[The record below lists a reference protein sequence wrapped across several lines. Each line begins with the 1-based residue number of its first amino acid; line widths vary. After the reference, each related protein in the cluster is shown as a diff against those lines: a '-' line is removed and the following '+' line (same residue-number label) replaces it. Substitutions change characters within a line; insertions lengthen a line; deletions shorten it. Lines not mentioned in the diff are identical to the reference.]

1 MGIWARM
8 IPLLLAGMLPA
19 TGALAATPVMQTAC
33 SPLPPTSWLRDVG
46 VSALSMQA
54 REGGC
59 VVEVT
64 AVDGKALLRQQ
75 QMLMVLAQKVCAAPA
90 EATVDDTQV
99 SLQLR
104 LPKRCAGR
112 SSQDLFAGDET
123 AWMPPRG
130 VSPRYP
136 RQAMQE
142 GLSGRSLL
150 KAVVDAQG
158 TVAAVVVERSSGHS
172 VLDEAAVEELRG
184 WRFTRTDAKSAV
196 PELSIVRVPMRYE
209 FVE

>member
-1 MGIWARM
+1 
-8 IPLLLAGMLPA
+8 ML
-19 TGALAATPVMQTAC
+19 
-33 SPLPPTSWLRDVG
+33 
-46 VSALSMQA
+46 
-54 REGGC
+54 
-59 VVEVT
+59 EVLVQH
-64 AVDGKALLRQQ
+64 A
-75 QMLMVLAQKVCAAPA
+75 CAAPA
-90 EATVDDTQV
+90 EVTVD
-99 SLQLR
+99 SLRPSLMLR
-104 LPKRCAGR
+104 TPKRCAAR
-112 SSQDLFAGDET
+112 SSRDLFAGDET

-158 TVAAVVVERSSGHS
+158 AVVAVIVERSSGHA

-209 FVE
+209 LVE

>member
-1 MGIWARM
+1 MGIWARR

-19 TGALAATPVMQTAC
+19 AGVLAATPDTQAAC
-33 SPLPPTSWLRDVG
+33 SPLPPTSWLRDAG
-46 VSALSMQA
+46 VTALSMQA
-54 REGGC
+54 REGRC
-59 VVEVT
+59 LVEVT
-64 AVDGKALLRQQ
+64 AVDGKALFRQQ
-75 QMLMVLAQKVCAAPA
+75 QMLMVLAQKACAAPA
-90 EATVDDTQV
+90 EATVDDAQV

-104 LPKRCAGR
+104 LPKRCAAR

-136 RQAMQE
+136 REAMQE

-158 TVAAVVVERSSGHS
+158 AVAAVVVERSSGHA

-184 WRFTRTDAKSAV
+184 WRFTRTDAKRAV

-209 FVE
+209 LLE